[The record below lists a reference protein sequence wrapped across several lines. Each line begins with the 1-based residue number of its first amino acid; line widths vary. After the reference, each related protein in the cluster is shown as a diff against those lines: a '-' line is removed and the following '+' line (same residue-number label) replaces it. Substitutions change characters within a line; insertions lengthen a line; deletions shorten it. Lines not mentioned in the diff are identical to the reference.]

1 MNLTLYCNSFN
12 GKKPLKSQ
20 CNQKVLMCGASKLSK
35 PIKEQCINK
44 NYLLDDIADNISDL
58 NYLLGDITGLYWVW
72 KNTDDEFV
80 GTNQYRRFYEDI
92 DLYEHRNLQE
102 NTLYVSHFVKFP
114 VSVWQQ
120 YIYYH
125 GEIGLK
131 LLNRAIELQKIPI
144 TMPMS
149 NEMYTRFEMST
160 CNSFFAHRTIF
171 NKVCTIFME
180 IIFEL
185 YHGSKYLLDFVQYN
199 LHFER
204 NPNDKRLLAFLGER
218 ILNIIYFNCNYFLGD
233 VKIVPIRYYT
243 HD

>member
-1 MNLTLYCNSFN
+1 MTLTLYCNSFN

-20 CNQKVLMCGASKLSK
+20 CNQKVLMCGASKMPQNL
-35 PIKEQCINK
+35 KEQCIN
-44 NYLLDDIADNISDL
+44 NGYLLDDTADNISDL

-80 GTNQYRRFYEDI
+80 GTNQYRRFYEES
-92 DLYEHRNLQE
+92 DLYNIRNLQE
-102 NTLYVSHFVKFP
+102 DTLYVSHFAKFP
-114 VSVWQQ
+114 VSIWHQ

-131 LLNRAIELQKIPI
+131 LLNRAIEVGNIPI
-144 TMPMS
+144 TMSMS
-149 NEMYTRFEMST
+149 NEMYTKFEMST
-160 CNSFFAHRTIF
+160 CNSFFAHRKIF
-171 NKVCTIFME
+171 NKLCSIFIE
-180 IIFEL
+180 IILEL

-199 LHFER
+199 LHVER

-233 VKIVPIRYYT
+233 VKIIPIGYYT